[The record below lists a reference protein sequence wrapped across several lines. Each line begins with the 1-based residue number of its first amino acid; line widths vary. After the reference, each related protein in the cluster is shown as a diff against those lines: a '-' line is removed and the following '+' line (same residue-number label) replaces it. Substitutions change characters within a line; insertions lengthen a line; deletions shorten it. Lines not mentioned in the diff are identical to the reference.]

1 MDSQSNVI
9 RFPVE
14 RCRKSNTQL
23 QEDAIA
29 AFEEALRAYHEA
41 HGLIPPAPPL
51 ELEYVTPEE
60 L

>member
-1 MDSQSNVI
+1 MGDVLV
-9 RFPVE
+9 FPVH
-14 RCRKSNTQL
+14 RCRKSNTQI

-41 HGLIPPAPPL
+41 HGLIPASTTPDVGV
-51 ELEYVTPEE
+51 EYVTPEE